1 MSKEGKATHI
11 YLQDELGSP
20 VRLVQSGGKR
30 QTLYGYDEFGND
42 RYGNQGELQPFG
54 YTGYQRDRT
63 AGSYF
68 AQAREYLPEVGRF
81 MGRALAAAFAP
92 VVLAGGA
99 AAGVTVG
106 IMAKMAMLGGT
117 AGSLLD
123 IVYQKMQIDNS
134 ERDSFNGYEIAICFL
149 TGAAGAITGPG
160 GASLMA
166 VANYVGVEIV
176 NDNMPGEF
184 ETIINGVWGY
194 IGGVMAAEMSSRFE
208 SILGRKAYAITNSS
222 GVLTKTYLIEEYGKK
237 YSAKMIAG
245 VFKALLVTNPWYL
258 EKSIDSGN
266 FLIHEIALFTDL
278 IQKRYRE
285 FCGAA
290 D

>member
-1 MSKEGKATHI
+1 MERDLIKGLA
-11 YLQDELGSP
+11 DFP
-20 VRLVQSGGKR
+20 F
-30 QTLYGYDEFGND
+30 TLNEYGYCWNNPLMLADRNGAWPEFIENAVEWGKEHK
-42 RYGNQGELQPFG
+42 G
-54 YTGYQRDRT
+54 
-63 AGSYF
+63 AVV
-68 AQAREYLPEVGRF
+68 AAVGVA
-81 MGRALAAAFAP
+81 ALAVAAAAFAP

-106 IMAKMAMLGGT
+106 IMAKVAMLGGT

-166 VANYVGVEIV
+166 VANYVGIEIV

-194 IGGVMAAEMSSRFE
+194 IGGVMAAKMSSKFE
-208 SILGRKAYAITNSS
+208 SILGRKVYAITNSS

-237 YSAKMIAG
+237 YSAKMMAG
-245 VFKALLVTNPWYL
+245 VFKALLVTNPWHL

-266 FLIHEIALFTDL
+266 FLIHEITLFTDL
-278 IQKRYRE
+278 IQNVIDNFVALLIKQI
-285 FCGAA
+285 